1 MTKMREPIADCL
13 QLADVGGALRES
25 AERIRSHPQD
35 KNARLKHIDLLII
48 DGAFASADKQAVVL
62 ATLDPKLA
70 VSLTLLRG
78 RLRAEDAR
86 AAWFEDHAPPS
97 FPEGPTERD
106 KTMMALHLELS
117 DGDDDALRE
126 KAERARANSTCG
138 PIAVNGKMVDVFRD
152 IDDRIPHALEA
163 LCADGS
169 YMWLDFALLHRID
182 FRPVERVRDLVWRQ
196 ARVTMRC
203 GSASDL
209 TIPATYFALGGVGAM
224 KLARETDWRPLRGGL
239 FAGAGQKCF
248 LAGEESIG
256 ILAVETIEFS

>member
-1 MTKMREPIADCL
+1 MTETREPIADCL

-25 AERIRSHPQD
+25 AAWIRSHPQD
-35 KNARLKHIDLLII
+35 RDARLKHIDLLIV
-48 DGAFASADKQAVVL
+48 DGAFASADKQAVLL

-70 VSLTLLRG
+70 VSLVLLRG

-86 AAWFEDHAPPS
+86 AAWFEGHAPPS

-106 KTMMALHLELS
+106 KMMMALHLDLS

-126 KAERARANSTCG
+126 RAEQARANSTCG
-138 PIAVNGKMVDVFRD
+138 PVAINGRPVDAFRD

-163 LCADGS
+163 LCTDGS
-169 YMWLDFALLHRID
+169 YIWLDFALLRRIE

-209 TIPATYFALGGVGAM
+209 TIPATYFAPSGGGAM

-239 FAGAGQKCF
+239 FAGVGQKCF

-256 ILAVETIEFS
+256 ILGVETIEFS